1 MRYAAKRTWPD
12 RPKAWEQQGE
22 ADNLESFALA
32 FATDFGLGVGTE
44 FVVLDKDSDDA
55 NLESFRVTGTDPYTL
70 GSADARTAQ
79 TVATEQPGPW
89 SSAGRT
95 RQPGRD
101 PPPFVNSAASFMFYM
116 IKVAVLALAVIG
128 GLMYLIKHFNLSG
141 PPDRCS
147 VPPVELQ
154 RERQSDRVAA
164 T

>member
-1 MRYAAKRTWPD
+1 MKYAAKRTWPD

-22 ADNLESFALA
+22 ADNLESFALT

-44 FVVLDKDSDDA
+44 FVVLDRDSDDA

-89 SSAGRT
+89 SSAGPDAT
-95 RQPGRD
+95 TGGD

-116 IKVAVLALAVIG
+116 VKIAVLALVILG
-128 GLMYLIKHFNLSG
+128 TLFYLLKRFNLT
-141 PPDRCS
+141 PP
-147 VPPVELQ
+147 
-154 RERQSDRVAA
+154 A
-164 T
+164 